1 MKIRGEIGAALL
13 CILLTGCSAPGQMAA
28 SSQATSSMSPVSV
41 AASSNSSSQPVQ
53 RESSAGS
60 SAAEQSS
67 AADPEQQR
75 EDSMTLEEKVGQL
88 FFLSFR
94 WDTDG
99 TRLLTYNSTVQKEIQ
114 TIHPGGIALFGENI
128 YTVPQVRTLIQKM
141 QKDCSVPP
149 FVGIDQEGGTVQRIQ
164 HTNLIPAVDVP
175 SMWRVGKT
183 GNTALAQQVGA
194 VLGSELTVFG
204 FNLDFAPDCDV
215 FSNPD
220 NTVIGTRSFSSNA
233 QRVAAFSVA
242 ASAGLRSQK
251 ILPVCKHFPGHG
263 DTAEDTHEGY
273 ATVNK
278 TKEQLYQTELVPFQA
293 QIQAGAEMIMAAHIS
308 LPKITGS
315 SIPASLSPQ
324 VLQELLRKELGFQGV
339 IITDA
344 LNMGA
349 VAKHYSSGEAA
360 VRALKAGADMLLMP
374 ENPEEAYAAVLKA
387 VRSGEI
393 PESRIEAS
401 TKRIMALKEKY
412 GILAGRALGDES
424 LLGCTKHRQVIE
436 QIP

>member
-1 MKIRGEIGAALL
+1 MKIRGKIGAMML
-13 CILLTGCSAPGQMAA
+13 CILLTGCSAPGQTAAMPQAPSSVPPVSAAA
-28 SSQATSSMSPVSV
+28 SSD
-41 AASSNSSSQPVQ
+41 SSQLVQ
-53 RESSAGS
+53 RVSSAVS
-60 SAAEQSS
+60 SAAEQPSM
-67 AADPEQQR
+67 ADSQQPKQ
-75 EDSMTLEEKVGQL
+75 DSMTLNEKVGQL

-141 QKDCSVPP
+141 QKDCSIPP

-164 HTNLIPAVDVP
+164 HTNQIPAVDVP

-183 GNTALAQQVGA
+183 GNTTLAQQVGA

-233 QRVAAFSVA
+233 KQAAAFSVA
-242 ASAGLRSQK
+242 ASAGLRSQQ

-278 TKEQLYQTELVPFQA
+278 TKEQLYQTELIPFQA

-315 SIPASLSPQ
+315 SMPASMSPQ
-324 VLQELLRKELGFQGV
+324 VLQGLLRKELGFQGV

-374 ENPEEAYAAVLKA
+374 ENPQEAYAAVLKA
-387 VRSGEI
+387 VKSGEI

-401 TKRIMALKEKY
+401 VKRITALKEKY
-412 GILAGRALGDES
+412 GILIGRALGKES
-424 LLGCTKHRQVIE
+424 LLGCAAHQRVVE